1 MNIFGKL
8 CKNFVINKKL
18 SLLLFIGITLWGLI
32 SFTLTPKQYNP
43 EITAPAFEITIGFPG
58 HTAQETYELVT
69 KPLEDVVQEI
79 PGVDEIYSQSHH
91 GGQAVVTVLFDVGK
105 DFDLSKIRLRQR
117 LDTNLNLKPLGV
129 QNVSIEAVD
138 PDNLAIMTLGLFSDT
153 LDPVAL
159 RKQAFEI
166 RNELKKVSG
175 TSIVAVEGGRQREF
189 SITLNPEKLK
199 ETQTAITEVAQALNK
214 SSLLR
219 VLGTIKNAETFQ
231 TIETTG
237 TVQNI
242 TDIENVVVTSNVER
256 SLKIKDIATVTIDT
270 VEDDSYVNI
279 YSKNKETKHA
289 VLITVAKKKGENIS
303 EITQAIKHKIK
314 ELQSKTVL
322 LNNITVDV
330 LRNEGRVA
338 HEEITRLTGT
348 LIQAIGIVFLVLFA
362 FLNVRAAIMVAITI
376 PLTLLTVFGIGHLA
390 GYTINRITLFALIL
404 SLGLLVD
411 NATVVVENIVRNR
424 KENPNWD
431 KIKLITLSVSE
442 VGTGLFLSTLTT
454 VLAFIPMK
462 FVTGMMGPYMGPLPF
477 FVSTAI
483 IVSLVY
489 SYTIVPWMASI
500 FCKDTGS
507 QQPKP
512 NRLTR
517 IYSRFMEAYTNLI
530 TNILSSAKKRKR
542 VIVVCIVLVCIVMTF
557 PAFKL
562 LRFRML
568 PKADREQMYVYLDLN
583 SGTSIEKTYS
593 VSKSLATHLTQEQN
607 IKNVQAFVGTKP
619 ILDFNGLFKGA
630 SHRKAPHQATL
641 KLNLT
646 HPDNRE
652 KKSEDLALVY
662 RTKII
667 DFLKKYPGSI
677 FQLVEDPPGPPV
689 RATFFVK
696 IKGSSLELVEKTAL
710 DLKNKAQHISELK
723 DLDTSVPEELTKFTL
738 RVNTEKAAI
747 SKVSTASIAK
757 TLEVLYQGSV
767 VGIYH
772 DESNREQEYIVLRF
786 DKNHRKDIS
795 GLKNIMIINDIGN
808 PLPVSR
814 FLEITEG
821 PTNKTILADNRET
834 VVYLSGEMGSRSV
847 TYAAIDFLNLLYNYS
862 PPTSNLKRTHF
873 SLMETKF
880 EAPDN
885 SWLSIDVDGEW
896 KMALEVFRDL
906 GLAMGIAI
914 LLIYLVLVAQFRS
927 YLIPL
932 LISATIPLALVGVF
946 PGFAFLF
953 LTDRVYFSATS
964 MIGVIALSGIV
975 VNNAIILLEYI
986 MLSLEKGT
994 PLKKAVT
1001 TACAVRLRP
1010 IVLTSMTTILG
1021 SLTIA
1026 SDPVWSGLAWSIVFG
1041 LSLSAILTLI
1051 VFPTLI
1057 YHAYEKKGS
1066 FGFESCSKN
1075 H

>member
-1 MNIFGKL
+1 MNVFGSL
-8 CKNFVINKKL
+8 CKNFVVNEKL
-18 SLLLFIGITLWGLI
+18 SLLLFIGITLWGII

-43 EITAPAFEITIGFPG
+43 EITAPAFEITVGFPG

-91 GGQAVVTVLFDVGK
+91 GGQSIVTVLFDVGK

-129 QNVSIEAVD
+129 ENILVEAID

-153 LDPVAL
+153 LDPVSL

-166 RNELKKVSG
+166 RNELKKVNG
-175 TSIVAVEGGRQREF
+175 TSVVAVTGGRQREF

-199 ETQTAITEVAQALNK
+199 ETKTAITEVAQALNN

-219 VLGTIKNAETFQ
+219 VLGTIKNTETFQ

-242 TDIENVVVTSNVER
+242 TDIENIVVTSNVER

-289 VLITVAKKKGENIS
+289 VLITIAKKKGENIS
-303 EITQAIKHKIK
+303 NITQAIEDKIK
-314 ELQSKTVL
+314 VLQSKTLL
-322 LNNITVDV
+322 LNNINLDI
-330 LRNEGRVA
+330 LRNDGRVA
-338 HEEITRLTGT
+338 NEEITRLTGT
-348 LIQAIGIVFLVLFA
+348 LIQAICIVFLVLFA
-362 FLNVRAAIMVAITI
+362 FLNARAAIMVAITI

-424 KENPNWD
+424 RENPDWD
-431 KIKLITLSVSE
+431 KVKLITLSVSE

-454 VLAFIPMK
+454 VLAFLPMK

-489 SYTIVPWMASI
+489 SYTIVPWMASV
-500 FCKDTGS
+500 FCKNTGPQES
-507 QQPKP
+507 KQ
-512 NRLTR
+512 NRFTK
-517 IYSRFMEAYTNLI
+517 IFARFMRAYTNVI

-542 VIVVCIVLVCIVMTF
+542 VIFVCVILVCLVMTF
-557 PAFKL
+557 PALKL

-568 PKADREQMYVYLDLN
+568 PKADREQMYVYLELN
-583 SGTSIEKTYS
+583 LGTSIEQTYQ
-593 VSKSLATHLTQEQN
+593 VSKKLAAHLTQENN
-607 IKNVQAFVGTKP
+607 IKSVQTFVGTKP

-630 SHRKAPHQATL
+630 SHRKGTHQASL

-646 HPDNRE
+646 HPDSRE
-652 KKSEDLALVY
+652 STSEDLALVY
-662 RTKII
+662 RANIAT
-667 DFLKKYPGSI
+667 FLKKHPGSA

-696 IKGSSLELVEKTAL
+696 IKGSNRELIEKTAL
-710 DLKNKAQHISELK
+710 DLKDKAQHISELK
-723 DLDTSVPEELTKFTL
+723 DLDTSVPEAMTKYTL
-738 RVNTEKAAI
+738 RVNTEKAAF

-757 TLEVLYQGSV
+757 TLEVLYQGSI

-772 DESNREQEYIVLRF
+772 DDSNREQEYIVLRF
-786 DKNHRKDIS
+786 DKKHRENIS
-795 GLKNIMIINDIGN
+795 GLNNIMIINDVGN
-808 PLPVSR
+808 PIPVNR
-814 FLEITEG
+814 FLEITKT
-821 PTNKTILADNRET
+821 PTNNIILADNREP
-834 VVYLSGEMGSRSV
+834 VVYLSGEMGARSV
-847 TYAAIDFLNLLYNYS
+847 TYAAIDFLKLLYNYT
-862 PPTSNLKRTHF
+862 PPVSDLKRTSL
-873 SLMETKF
+873 SLMEARY
-880 EAPDN
+880 EAAN
-885 SWLSIDVDGEW
+885 NNWLKIEIDGEW
-896 KMALEVFRDL
+896 KMTLEVFRDL

-986 MLSLEKGT
+986 MISLDKGT
-994 PLKKAVT
+994 NLKEAVIS
-1001 TACAVRLRP
+1001 ACSVRLRP
-1010 IVLTSMTTILG
+1010 IVLTSLTTILG

-1041 LSLSAILTLI
+1041 LSLSAVLTLI

-1066 FGFESCSKN
+1066 LNFDSCRHN
-1075 H
+1075 Q